1 MTKSQKNVKKEES
14 LLKVE
19 GLKKYFEVKSGLFD
33 KEIKCVKAVD
43 GISFDLKKGETLAI
57 VGESGC
63 GKSTAGRT
71 ILRLIEKTEG
81 KVEFNGENKC
91 AYYDWQLPG

>member
-1 MTKSQKNVKKEES
+1 MKKEES

-43 GISFDLKKGETLAI
+43 GISFDLKKRRNFGYSWRI
-57 VGESGC
+57 GMWKINCRKNHS
-63 GKSTAGRT
+63 
-71 ILRLIEKTEG
+71 
-81 KVEFNGENKC
+81 
-91 AYYDWQLPG
+91 